1 MCSTH
6 AALAITPG
14 MPSAIQSA
22 YLKTSAAAMLEAVKR
37 MEALTAGLSEA
48 QANFKPGPKKW
59 SINECI
65 DHVNIGN
72 RLYAIKLDTAIT
84 KARAKGLTGAEP
96 YGNGT
101 IIGRFI
107 LNVLRKGSTKR
118 VPAPGVFKPGNSA
131 LKISDLADQFR
142 AHAKRLVELAE
153 QADGLPLGRL
163 KFTTPAAPIGRVA
176 ASQVFEMMQL
186 HTHRHLGQ
194 AEKVKSA
201 AGYPA

>member
-1 MCSTH
+1 
-6 AALAITPG
+6 
-14 MPSAIQSA
+14 MPSAIQSE
-22 YLKTSAAAMLEAVKR
+22 YLKTCAGAMLEAVKR
-37 MEALTAGLSEA
+37 MEALTAGLSDT

-65 DHVNIGN
+65 DHVNAAN
-72 RLYAIKLDTAIT
+72 RQYCTKLEKAFT
-84 KARAKGLTGAEP
+84 KARAKGLAGAEP
-96 YGNGT
+96 YGRGT
-101 IIGRFI
+101 LLGRFI
-107 LNVLRKGSTKR
+107 LSVLREGPGGRR
-118 VPAPGVFKPGNSA
+118 VPAPGAFKPSRSEMKVA
-131 LKISDLADQFR
+131 TLAEQFR
-142 AHAKRLVELAE
+142 THANRLVELAE
-153 QADGLPLGRL
+153 QADGLPLGSI